1 MNRFPILLAGVSL
14 ACLPS
19 LASAHTDLE
28 KPADEASQPP
38 AQPEPGRRSGDA
50 IVVLGRTIAGETVER
65 AERYQARQIRDLFD
79 ADPSIDLAGGSR
91 NGQRLFLRGVEGSNL
106 NITVDGARQGQ
117 NLYNHRGG
125 LQNIDPEILKRVEIQ
140 PGPSAAD
147 QGFGALGGAIRFE
160 TVDAQDRLLDG
171 RRMGMFARA
180 SYGSAAES
188 KRLALAAYGLISDEV
203 GIIAYGTGT
212 NFNDIRVGGGTRL
225 PFSGGEDR
233 TGLVKL
239 SIRDL
244 NDHSLRIGYERNDA
258 SGLNFMQ
265 RGDYPWQLQPED
277 FRARPPQDQS
287 LTRDTATLRYG
298 YNPENQLVDIQ
309 LNAYS
314 NRNDFFAP
322 NSNGERFISQVT
334 GGDLRNVFGWAIGE
348 AEASTSVGVEWVRD
362 NGTALRSDRGAFYNR
377 NETFGQFLQQRIKT
391 DLFSL
396 GAGVRRDGFTADYG
410 ERTTSGA
417 VWSFNASGEIR
428 PVEGFSLGV
437 AWGEATRGAGNLPI
451 HFARNVQ
458 PGLTFNGS
466 ATEDLRPERSSQVEA
481 SARVSGIE
489 LGDTGFVLSGDV
501 TWFETRIKD
510 AILYFQ
516 PGSGGLGGRPI
527 ANIFNWDETIR
538 FKGWEAGLGIA
549 SQSFASNLRFSAVD
563 IRDMPPEPQFIARTG
578 APRGDQLVWDNRAAI
593 GDRLTFGYTLRV
605 TGRLSEVPA
614 GQIVYIP
621 KPGFTLH
628 DVHVNYRL
636 PTRFDAQLELAVTNL
651 TDVEFVAHSTL
662 TQNGFGTQDPGRDV
676 RLSLVMRY

>member
-1 MNRFPILLAGVSL
+1 MFFREPIPAQGMGSDNSVIAPSHTREPGTLAPSSLTMATMMGPMITGCETDLSAVEKVLIALLIGSSRIEAGTSRHLQHAGYPANSWCAWRMRRPQPRKLPRGMAGPLKVRAGDCAMKLLVANANQNDSQQGAIHMIRFPILLAGVSL

-19 LASAHTDLE
+19 LALAQTYLE
-28 KPADEASQPP
+28 RPADEGTQPS
-38 AQPEPGRRSGDA
+38 AQSEPGRRSGDA

-180 SYGSAAES
+180 SYGSAAKS
-188 KRLALAAYGLISDEV
+188 KRLAVAAYGLVSDEV
-203 GIIAYGTGT
+203 GILAYGTGT

-233 TGLVKL
+233 TALVKL
-239 SIRDL
+239 TIRDL

-258 SGLNFMQ
+258 DGLNFMQ

-417 VWSFNASGEIR
+417 VWS
-428 PVEGFSLGV
+428 
-437 AWGEATRGAGNLPI
+437 
-451 HFARNVQ
+451 
-458 PGLTFNGS
+458 
-466 ATEDLRPERSSQVEA
+466 
-481 SARVSGIE
+481 
-489 LGDTGFVLSGDV
+489 
-501 TWFETRIKD
+501 
-510 AILYFQ
+510 
-516 PGSGGLGGRPI
+516 
-527 ANIFNWDETIR
+527 
-538 FKGWEAGLGIA
+538 
-549 SQSFASNLRFSAVD
+549 
-563 IRDMPPEPQFIARTG
+563 
-578 APRGDQLVWDNRAAI
+578 
-593 GDRLTFGYTLRV
+593 
-605 TGRLSEVPA
+605 
-614 GQIVYIP
+614 
-621 KPGFTLH
+621 
-628 DVHVNYRL
+628 
-636 PTRFDAQLELAVTNL
+636 
-651 TDVEFVAHSTL
+651 
-662 TQNGFGTQDPGRDV
+662 
-676 RLSLVMRY
+676 